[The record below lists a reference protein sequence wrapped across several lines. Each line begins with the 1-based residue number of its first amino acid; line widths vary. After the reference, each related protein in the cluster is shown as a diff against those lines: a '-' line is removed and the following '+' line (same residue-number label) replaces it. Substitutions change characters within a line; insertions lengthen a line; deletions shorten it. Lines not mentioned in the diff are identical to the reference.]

1 MEPELRPYREEE
13 DRARGWRRFGLGDR
27 DGGAWARGL
36 GARARG
42 RRALGLGEGD
52 DVARALGDDDT
63 RALGDGGARARGRGR
78 RRSSSGTG
86 TATLGFVLR
95 DGDTAAAWRRNCV
108 SSGGKS

>member
-13 DRARGWRRFGLGDR
+13 DRARGRRRFGLRDR

-52 DVARALGDDDT
+52 
-63 RALGDGGARARGRGR
+63 GGARAR
-78 RRSSSGTG
+78 
-86 TATLGFVLR
+86 
-95 DGDTAAAWRRNCV
+95 
-108 SSGGKS
+108 

>member
-13 DRARGWRRFGLGDR
+13 ERARGRWRFGLGYR

-52 DVARALGDDDT
+52 
-63 RALGDGGARARGRGR
+63 GGARAR
-78 RRSSSGTG
+78 
-86 TATLGFVLR
+86 
-95 DGDTAAAWRRNCV
+95 
-108 SSGGKS
+108 